1 MVRFNLFGVPV
12 EIQPWFWLTAAFLS
26 GGLDQGVTPETLK
39 FALLFIF
46 AATISILVHE
56 FGHALVGR
64 RLGGGYARIVLWAFG
79 GLAYNEGGRF
89 TRTQHLW
96 RIAAG
101 PGAGFALLLLI
112 ILALMVAFSPR
123 DAIAMGGATIFY
135 LRPEGL
141 SPDTASF
148 FIGRMPLYALIG
160 DFLWINF
167 WWGILNLLPVL
178 PLDGGRIAELYVK
191 PRKRVYQIAV
201 ATAGIMAAWAVF
213 RRDWFMALFFGFL
226 AYQNY
231 KEIDNYR
238 RH

>member
-12 EIQPWFWLTAAFLS
+12 EIQPWFWLTSAFLS
-26 GGLDQGVTPETLK
+26 GGLRQEATPETLK

-89 TRTQHLW
+89 TKTQRFW
-96 RIAAG
+96 MIAAG
-101 PGAGFALLLLI
+101 PGAGFALGLLI
-112 ILALMVAFSPR
+112 LLALMAAFGPG
-123 DAIAMGGATIFY
+123 DALTITGTALFNSS
-135 LRPEGL
+135 LLHL
-141 SPDTASF
+141 SPDTWSF
-148 FIGRMPLYALIG
+148 FHERIPLFELIT

-167 WWGILNLLPVL
+167 WWGALNLVPIL
-178 PLDGGRIAELYVK
+178 PLDGGQIAELYVK
-191 PRKRVYQIAV
+191 PQKRVYQIAAAAALAMV
-201 ATAGIMAAWAVF
+201 AVGIF
-213 RRDWFMALFFGFL
+213 RGSWYMALFFGFL

-231 KEIDNYR
+231 KNIDNYR
-238 RH
+238 WQ

>member
-1 MVRFNLFGVPV
+1 MVRFTLFGVPV
-12 EIQPWFWLTAAFLS
+12 EIQPWFWLTAAMFS
-26 GGLDQGVTPETLK
+26 GALGNISRENFQYS
-39 FALLFIF
+39 LLFIF

-64 RLGGGYARIVLWAFG
+64 RLGGGHARVVLWALG

-89 TRTQHLW
+89 TRIHNFW

-112 ILALMVAFSPR
+112 ILGLAAAFGRADAMALTGTAL
-123 DAIAMGGATIFY
+123 FY
-135 LRPEGL
+135 VPPEDL
-141 SPDTASF
+141 SPETAEF
-148 FIGRMPLYALIG
+148 FRSRIPLYSLIG
-160 DFLWINF
+160 SFLWINF

-178 PLDGGRIAELYVK
+178 PLDGGRISELYVK

-201 ATAGIMAAWAVF
+201 ATAAAMVLFALARMDLYLGIM
-213 RRDWFMALFFGFL
+213 FGFL

-238 RH
+238 WR